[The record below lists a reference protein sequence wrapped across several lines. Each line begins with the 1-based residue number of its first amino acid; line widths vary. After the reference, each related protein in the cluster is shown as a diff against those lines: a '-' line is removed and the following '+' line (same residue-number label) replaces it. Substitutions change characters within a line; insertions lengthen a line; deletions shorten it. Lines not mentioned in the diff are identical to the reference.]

1 MMPLPHSRGFCKIKF
16 FSAIA
21 LGCSITA
28 ICFASSAAQSVG
40 DPIVAGESGGR
51 SPFVNNN
58 LQSQLKLNPETA
70 DDRDRLSG
78 DLYSGSELDRY
89 SKEPE
94 TDIPE
99 FAAAAPSQEPE
110 TLAQLPNRGDNR
122 QEIPIPNPVLPN
134 PAPLPEPAP
143 PAPLPPIEQLLP
155 PVPVPRRTEEL
166 PNIPVQ

>member
-58 LQSQLKLNPETA
+58 LQS
-70 DDRDRLSG
+70 SG